1 MIEMTKRILLV
12 CGGGAS
18 SGFLAANIRKYAKKQ
33 GADMQIE
40 ARSESE
46 LSNYIND
53 IDVLL
58 VGPHLAYMEDEIK
71 SMTDPKGIPMALID
85 EDDYG
90 MMNGAA
96 VYDQIVTMLGDD

>member
-1 MIEMTKRILLV
+1 MTKRILLV

-18 SGFLAANIRKYAKKQ
+18 SGFLAANVRRYAKKQ
-33 GADMQIE
+33 GADMKVE

-46 LSNYIND
+46 LSNYIDD
-53 IDVLL
+53 IDALL

-71 SMTDPKGIPMALID
+71 GMTDPKGVPMELID

-90 MMNGAA
+90 MMDGEA
-96 VYDQIVTMLGDD
+96 VYNQIQEMLGEE

>member
-1 MIEMTKRILLV
+1 MTKFVLLV

-33 GADMQIE
+33 GADLKIE

-53 IDVLL
+53 IDALL
-58 VGPHLAYMEDEIK
+58 VGPHLAYMEDEIR
-71 SMTDPKGIPMALID
+71 SMTEPKKIPMELID

-90 MMNGAA
+90 MMDGQA
-96 VYDQIVTMLGDD
+96 VYEQIEDMLGEG

>member
-1 MIEMTKRILLV
+1 MTKFVLLV

-33 GADMQIE
+33 GADLKIE

-53 IDVLL
+53 IDALL
-58 VGPHLAYMEDEIK
+58 VGPHLAYMQDEIR
-71 SMTDPKGIPMALID
+71 SMTGPKKIPMELID

-90 MMNGAA
+90 MMDGQA
-96 VYDQIVTMLGDD
+96 VYEQIEDMLGEG

>member
-1 MIEMTKRILLV
+1 MTKHILLV

-33 GADMQIE
+33 NADMQID

-53 IDVLL
+53 IDALL

-71 SMTDPKGIPMALID
+71 SMTDPKGVPMELID
-85 EDDYG
+85 EEDYG
-90 MMNGAA
+90 MMDGEA
-96 VYDQIVTMLGDD
+96 VYEQIVDMLGDEN